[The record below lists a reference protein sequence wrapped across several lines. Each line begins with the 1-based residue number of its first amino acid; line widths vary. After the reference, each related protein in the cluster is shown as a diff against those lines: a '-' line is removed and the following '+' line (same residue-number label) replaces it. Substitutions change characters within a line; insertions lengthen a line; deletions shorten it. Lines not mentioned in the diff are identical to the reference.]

1 MLKSIRGFSLI
12 ELIIAIAIMAILTAL
27 AYPAFSTW
35 RESAQYREAA
45 RNVVSHLRDA
55 RATAISRSNPHRVTV
70 ELDDRTMFFQAM
82 NAAGDYV
89 GVAPEKT
96 TILPN
101 VVTLSSG
108 SGANAAGV
116 PNCDN
121 DINISIDFRPDGSVT
136 LPDVAPYQICVL
148 DANGQVRFY
157 VRMTSAATGRVEI
170 TRQ

>member
-1 MLKSIRGFSLI
+1 MLKNTRGFSLI
-12 ELIIAIAIMAILTAL
+12 ELIIAIAIMAILAAI

-35 RESAQYREAA
+35 RESAQYREVS
-45 RNVVSHLRDA
+45 RNIVSILRDS
-55 RATAISRSNPHRVTV
+55 RATAISRSNSHRVTV
-70 ELDDRTMFFQAM
+70 ELANLTMFFQAM

-101 VVTLSSG
+101 VITLASG
-108 SGANAAGV
+108 TGDTAGV
-116 PNCDN
+116 PNCNNTLD
-121 DINISIDFRPDGSVT
+121 ISIDYRPDGSVV
-136 LPDVAPYQICVL
+136 LPDVAPYQICVF